1 MQQQHEQQQQL
12 QWHQQWQ
19 RWQQHQQQQPQY
31 AAARSQ
37 QQPAQPTAT
46 ATSPV
51 VRGPVFEAVF
61 FCQRHVIQY
70 ELVSRPDQAYIVQ
83 DFSPDVQELQPWPA
97 SWLSLPRQDQA
108 AVQFVQDLAQVLRSG
123 RSLLVY
129 DRQGILTQ

>member
-1 MQQQHEQQQQL
+1 MQQQHEQQQRL
-12 QWHQQWQ
+12 QWPQQLQ

-37 QQPAQPTAT
+37 QQPTAT

-51 VRGPVFEAVF
+51 VPGPVFEAVF

-70 ELVSRPDQAYIVQ
+70 ELVLRPDQAYIVQ

-129 DRQGILTQ
+129 DWQGILTQ